1 MSTAHT
7 PARQAAQPTGIAGLV
22 ALVTGRRRTGP
33 APRHLSAGYA
43 GSVGS
48 QPEDGDRRRAAGR
61 GPDGRAPGGPST
73 DDDGDAAAPPRRLR
87 PGAPGRDRRRQV
99 EAELIGLRSD
109 VAPDWWQPCWE
120 RGLDDGGLAPGPLFD
135 ALSRFHP
142 DVRVV
147 HGIAVT
153 GTTAV
158 IEHVLV
164 GPGGVVV
171 AGTEHCPGRVRTD
184 GVHLRVRG
192 RDRSPVID
200 LALWRAEVVR
210 RTLETHGLGGV
221 PVHGVVHWD
230 HVEALGDRPVCL
242 RGVPLLSAGA
252 TVGLAAAGIALSP
265 LTIERIVETLTVRP
279 VVR

>member
-7 PARQAAQPTGIAGLV
+7 PARRAAPPTGIASLL

-33 APRHLSAGYA
+33 APGRPTEASPGT
-43 GSVGS
+43 VG
-48 QPEDGDRRRAAGR
+48 PRATGDGRR
-61 GPDGRAPGGPST
+61 GPDRRGPERADTGARPTEIGGGAP
-73 DDDGDAAAPPRRLR
+73 APPRRLR
-87 PGAPGRDRRRQV
+87 PGAPGRERRRQV
-99 EAELIGLRSD
+99 EAELIGLHAD
-109 VAPDWWQPCWE
+109 VAPDWWRPCWE
-120 RGLDDGGLAPGPLFD
+120 RGLDDGGLAPGPRFD
-135 ALSRFHP
+135 ALSHFHP

-147 HGIAVT
+147 HGIAVA

-171 AGTEHCPGRVRTD
+171 AGTERCPGRVRTD

-192 RDRSPVID
+192 RDRSPLID

-210 RTLETHGLGGV
+210 QTLADRGLGGV

-230 HVEALGDRPVCL
+230 HVGALGDRPVCL

-252 TVGLAAAGIALSP
+252 TVGLAAAGVAVSP
-265 LTIERIVETLTVRP
+265 LMIERIVETLTVRP
-279 VVR
+279 VGP